1 MEDGDT
7 EGLECALKWNIIHR
21 HTCSNT
27 HKRKKVH
34 QVASVLR
41 GMMMMTTT
49 AVAEVVVCLCYVADL
64 FAVYLTDSLFGGCVY
79 IAFHANANVCLF
91 INWPLKTGGNV

>member
-1 MEDGDT
+1 MLRLCRDDDDDDG
-7 EGLECALKWNIIHR
+7 G
-21 HTCSNT
+21 
-27 HKRKKVH
+27 
-34 QVASVLR
+34 
-41 GMMMMTTT
+41 GGGGG
-49 AVAEVVVCLCYVADL
+49 CLCYVADL